1 MWCFLA
7 CDPTQQ
13 SGAHTTNQP
22 SSWTPQ
28 SQQRKLH
35 KTASILAG
43 PTASTKA
50 STQSS
55 IQRCMRGIL
64 ASNLTRATRR
74 YRMPGR
80 VQALV
85 RDTTAASRLPH
96 EHPSSKQTQFKN

>member
-1 MWCFLA
+1 MYTRILCLYIYIVYVDIHTYTHIWCFLA

-13 SGAHTTNQP
+13 QSGAHTANQP

-28 SQQRKLH
+28 WQQRKLH

-55 IQRCMRGIL
+55 TQRCMRGIL
-64 ASNLTRATRR
+64 ASNLTRAARR
-74 YRMPGR
+74 YRMP
-80 VQALV
+80 
-85 RDTTAASRLPH
+85 
-96 EHPSSKQTQFKN
+96 